1 MVTPTSPQLVQQAC
15 QTAHYYSTSQ
25 PKAVGWFS
33 GETAWIFIKD
43 NITKNRLHRAYSL
56 MRRINIAPA
65 EKTPH
70 TNKIS
75 TFLIRAI
82 IPVLLVRNH
91 R

>member
-1 MVTPTSPQLVQQAC
+1 
-15 QTAHYYSTSQ
+15 
-25 PKAVGWFS
+25 
-33 GETAWIFIKD
+33 
-43 NITKNRLHRAYSL
+43 